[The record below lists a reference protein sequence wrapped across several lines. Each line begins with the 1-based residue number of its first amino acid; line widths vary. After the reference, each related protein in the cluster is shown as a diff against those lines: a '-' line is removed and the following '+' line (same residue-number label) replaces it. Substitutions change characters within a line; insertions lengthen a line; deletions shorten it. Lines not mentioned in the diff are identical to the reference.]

1 MKKIYSLLF
10 LLLSAAAFSQ
20 YNFSDINAIL
30 AGYNKP
36 ALPGLTVHVVK
47 DGKVLY
53 SKQSGMAD
61 IENKK
66 PVNKESVF
74 HMASDSKQFVAACII
89 LLQQKGKLNFDDKL
103 VKYFP
108 DFPEYGQ
115 KITIAHLLNHTS
127 GIKDIGVLA
136 MLKGEDAMDYH
147 DNQVRELLKNSALDF
162 EPGAKWSYSNSG
174 YWFLAQIVQQ
184 VSGKPFIAFVN
195 TSIFKPLKMKYSRFV
210 DSRDT
215 QFANKV
221 KGYEMQD
228 NKFSQTIIDP
238 YHIAGAGLYAPVDD
252 LQKWLNEM
260 MDQKVL
266 GKAFWNEMLKV
277 TSKTGY
283 AGGLFIT
290 DFEGHKKISHG
301 GDNEGFH
308 SIMGVYPDDR
318 LSIIVI
324 ANNDEAAPK
333 DIEEAIAANVFGITN
348 EQPEEVENQ
357 VAEKIIV
364 TAEQL
369 KQYKGIYGSGG
380 SNFYIQPIANGLW
393 LMQIHN
399 DVDYSLAPL
408 TQNSFTYSGLVF
420 AFEDINN
427 GIAQILVIDQGGK
440 KEKFTRVILDPKLM
454 AEYSG
459 KYFCKSLDV
468 AYTFFEEDG
477 MFKFKIASGEAQEA
491 IVATGDKL
499 YSEMGNIK
507 LKRDTSGN
515 ISGFVLN
522 HGRANNLEF
531 EKI

>member
-20 YNFSDINAIL
+20 YKFSDIDAII
-30 AGYNKP
+30 ANFNKP
-36 ALPGLTVHVVK
+36 DSPGLTVHVVK

-53 SKQSGMAD
+53 SKQAGMAD

-66 PVNKESVF
+66 PINKESVF
-74 HMASDSKQFVAACII
+74 HMASDSKQFVAASIV
-89 LLQQKGKLNFDDKL
+89 LLQQKGNLNFDDKL
-103 VKYFP
+103 SKYFP
-108 DFPEYGQ
+108 DFPEYA
-115 KITIAHLLNHTS
+115 KKVTIANLLNHTS

-147 DNQVRELLKNSALDF
+147 DNHVRALLKNSALDF

-174 YWFLAQIVQQ
+174 YWFLAQIIQQ
-184 VSGKPFIAFVN
+184 VSGRHLKEFVRDN
-195 TSIFKPLKMKYSRFV
+195 VFKPLKMKHSRFV

-221 KGYEMQD
+221 KGYEEIEGK
-228 NKFSQTIIDP
+228 NVASTVDP
-238 YHIAGAGLYAPVDD
+238 YHIAGAGLYAPVED
-252 LQKWLNEM
+252 LQKWLNEI

-266 GKAFWNEMLKV
+266 GKAFWNEMLRV

-308 SIMGVYPDDR
+308 SIMGVYPDDK
-318 LSIIVI
+318 LSVIVI

-333 DIEEAIAANVFGITN
+333 DIEEAIAANVFGSTD
-348 EQPEEVENQ
+348 EQPEEVDNKMEEQ
-357 VAEKIIV
+357 ITVA
-364 TAEQL
+364 AETLQ
-369 KQYKGIYGSGG
+369 QYKGIYGSGG
-380 SNFYIQPIANGLW
+380 SNFYIQPIDNGLW

-427 GIAQILVIDQGGK
+427 GVAQTLVIDQDGK
-440 KEKFTRVILDPKLM
+440 KEKFTRVTLDPKLM
-454 AEYSG
+454 ADYSG

-468 AYTFFEEDG
+468 AYTFFEEKG
-477 MFKFKIASGEAQEA
+477 ILKFKIASGEAQET

-507 LKRDTSGN
+507 LKRDTLGK

-522 HGRANNLEF
+522 HGRANNLVF
-531 EKI
+531 DKI